1 VPLYDATVPQMSK
14 MLTNLNRWLDKAVAH
29 AEAKKFDPAVL
40 LSQRLAPDQYPLLK
54 QIQAACDSAKSAAAH
69 LSGQT
74 QPKHPDT
81 EQTLEEIRARIATC
95 LAYLATFKA
104 SDFEGAETRP
114 VSLPFLPG
122 KTILGADYLNEMALP
137 NFYFH
142 ITTAYAILRHN
153 GVNVGKIDFIGG
165 LKMRDA

>member
-1 VPLYDATVPQMSK
+1 MPLYDATVPQMSK

-29 AEAKKFDPAVL
+29 AEAKKFEPAVL
-40 LSQRLAPDQYPLLK
+40 LAARLAPDQYPLLK

-122 KTILGADYLNEMALP
+122 KVILGADYLNEMALP

-153 GVNVGKIDFIGG
+153 GVNLGKIDFIGG